1 MMLKSDKGLMVFV
14 GGMDPLN
21 ESLMVDLLKVTAAV
35 CLVTGGHEKIMEAI
49 TINGENNACPRFEP
63 IMEALSNTD
72 NPTLMASGMYLWCS
86 TATYISICSLSYVHT
101 YVRIYCIYT
110 VYTMCILVVHMYS
123 IT

>member
-1 MMLKSDKGLMVFV
+1 MFV

-49 TINGENNACPRFEP
+49 TINGENNSCPRFEP

-72 NPTLMASGMYLWCS
+72 NPTLMASGVYLWCS
-86 TATYISICSLSYVHT
+86 IATYVHLGLFTILRMYVRRYVCIYCIYVRMYVHT
-101 YVRIYCIYT
+101 YSTCIYVIVRT
-110 VYTMCILVVHMYS
+110 
-123 IT
+123 

>member
-1 MMLKSDKGLMVFV
+1 MVFV

-49 TINGENNACPRFEP
+49 TINGENNGCPRFEP

-72 NPTLMASGMYLWCS
+72 NPTLMASGMYLWS
-86 TATYISICSLSYVHT
+86 SNATYNILVCSLSYVCTHVRT
-101 YVRIYCIYT
+101 Y
-110 VYTMCILVVHMYS
+110 ILY
-123 IT
+123 ILCAYL